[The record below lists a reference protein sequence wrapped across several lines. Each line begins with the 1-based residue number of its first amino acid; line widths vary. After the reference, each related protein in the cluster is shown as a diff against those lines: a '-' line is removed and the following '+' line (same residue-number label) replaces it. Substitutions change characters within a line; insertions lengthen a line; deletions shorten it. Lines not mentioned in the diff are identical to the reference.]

1 MSEEKAHSYNIQHI
15 LPTYGGRWCVGSVYL
30 HCDGQFS
37 SFHFNARINST
48 PRSFKVPVK
57 KVQHAHPASKAAIDF
72 FFSQRAWL
80 LSGLSNI
87 SRRFARYWRLF
98 LCLCVCRWLGAL
110 VSWWRIYPILHL
122 GKVEEMMRSSNL
134 SSTSLNYLL
143 FFSFFLTHMTGFAA
157 RSRPVH
163 IRSLVSLLLQ
173 FATSQ
178 KRRRT
183 VPPFQ
188 NAASKQRGRSNRSDN

>member
-72 FFSQRAWL
+72 FFLTTSVTL
-80 LSGLSNI
+80 V
-87 SRRFARYWRLF
+87 RFIKYFTPLRKILAPF
-98 LCLCVCRWLGAL
+98 LCLCVCRW
-110 VSWWRIYPILHL
+110 
-122 GKVEEMMRSSNL
+122 
-134 SSTSLNYLL
+134 
-143 FFSFFLTHMTGFAA
+143 
-157 RSRPVH
+157 
-163 IRSLVSLLLQ
+163 
-173 FATSQ
+173 
-178 KRRRT
+178 
-183 VPPFQ
+183 
-188 NAASKQRGRSNRSDN
+188 